1 MFSSRTR
8 WDRTEN
14 RLARLLEMRRRSG
27 ALVLDLTE
35 SNPTRAGLLPHPDVL
50 APLATVEALRYDP
63 NPRGSRAAREA
74 VANDRRRNG
83 HAVKAE
89 DIVLTASTSEAYSLA
104 FKLLCDPGDAIL
116 VPSPSYPLFDFLAT
130 LETLQVGRYSL
141 RHDGAW
147 HLDLASLEAAITEKT
162 RAVVVVNPNNPT
174 GSYLKR
180 HEAEALLDLCAA
192 RRLAVLSDEVFA
204 DYAFAP
210 DPERQTSLDGGDRA
224 LVLAFGG
231 LSKSCG
237 LPQLKLGWIAL
248 SGPALLRE
256 EALARLEIVAD
267 TYLSVGTPVQV
278 AAPAIL
284 ARSTELRA
292 PIAGRIARNLATLR
306 ERLAAGSVASLLPPE
321 GGWSAVVRIPATLSE
336 EDRVCRLLEHHGV
349 LVHPGYFFDFE
360 SEAYLVLSL
369 LAPEATFDRG
379 LDALLADLAA
389 TPVL

>member
-14 RLARLLEMRRRSG
+14 RLARLLAARRRSG
-27 ALVLDLTE
+27 SLVLDLTE
-35 SNPTRAGLLPHPDVL
+35 SNPTRAGMVPPPEIL
-50 APLATVEALRYDP
+50 APLATPEALRYAPD
-63 NPRGSRAAREA
+63 PRGSRAAREA
-74 VANDRRRNG
+74 VAADRQRHG
-83 HAVKAE
+83 HAA
-89 DIVLTASTSEAYSLA
+89 DADQIVLTASTSEAYSMA

-116 VPSPSYPLFDFLAT
+116 VPSPSYPLFDFLAS
-130 LETLQVGRYSL
+130 LESVQVDRYSL
-141 RHDGAW
+141 RQDGGW
-147 HLDLASLEAAITEKT
+147 HLDLASLEAAVTEKT

-180 HEAEALLDLCAA
+180 DEAEGLLDLCAT

-210 DPERQTSLDGGDRA
+210 DGGRVTSLDGGDRA

-237 LPQLKLGWIAL
+237 LPQLKLGWMTV
-248 SGPALLRE
+248 SGPPSLRD

-267 TYLSVGTPVQV
+267 TYLSVGTPVQI

-284 ARSTELRA
+284 ARSHELRA
-292 PIAGRIARNLATLR
+292 PIAARTARNLAALR
-306 ERLAAGSVASLLPPE
+306 SRIPAHSVARVLPPE
-321 GGWSAVVRIPATLSE
+321 GGWSAVLRIPATLSE
-336 EDRVCRLLEHHGV
+336 EDRVSRLLERHGV

-360 SEAYLVLSL
+360 TEAYVVLSL
-369 LAPEATFDRG
+369 LTPEATFDRG
-379 LDALLADLAA
+379 LDILLSDL
-389 TPVL
+389 TTVTVL